1 MSEEFGGPMTNAMQ
15 KGLLI
20 YSSVASTIILAALL
34 MGAKAQI
41 NRFDEIS
48 VHRLNIT
55 EPDGTLRMVISN
67 KDRLPPVIIKG
78 KERPDMGEP
87 RPQAGMIFYNDEGT
101 ENGGLIFSGRKNEK
115 GEIVDSG
122 ASLSFD
128 RYGAGQTIQL
138 AGVDDRENH
147 FAGLQI
153 NDAKGQ
159 AVWVGRGPDGL
170 ATVSLAG
177 KDGKERIR
185 LQVSADGKGSIVF
198 LDAKGKVIQELMPSN

>member
-1 MSEEFGGPMTNAMQ
+1 MKSYVQ

-20 YSSVASTIILAALL
+20 YASVVSTAVLAGLL
-34 MGAKAQI
+34 MGAHSQP
-41 NRFDEIS
+41 RQFDEIT
-48 VHRLNIT
+48 VHRVNVT

-78 KERPDMGEP
+78 VERPEMGEP

-115 GEIVDSG
+115 GQIVDSG
-122 ASLSFD
+122 TSLSFD

-138 AGVDDRENH
+138 AGVDDSENH
-147 FAGLQI
+147 FAGLQV
-153 NDAKGQ
+153 NDVGGSR
-159 AVWVGRGPDGL
+159 VWAGRDSQGL
-170 ATVSLAG
+170 ASVSLAG

-185 LQVSADGKGSIVF
+185 LQVSAEGNASIVF
-198 LDAKGKVIQELMPSN
+198 LDAKGKVLQQIMPPK